1 MAVTYL
7 NDLIDP
13 EVLANFIDKK
23 LVDNI
28 RLAPLAK
35 IDTTLVGRPGDVI
48 SLPFYGYA
56 GDAEYV
62 AEGTDIPVS
71 NLSQGVATVQVRK
84 IGKAIA
90 FTDEALLSGA
100 GDITQEASKQVIT
113 AINSGLETAL
123 TADMVTNATLTANI
137 VAANDPSND
146 IADALTQF
154 GEDIEGEK
162 VLVIPPDF
170 YAKLRKSK
178 SWIPNSEIGA
188 DMIIKGRVGMVHGCE
203 VITSNRLAAHYAYAK
218 TTDTEVDQ
226 TKTYYVYVND
236 EGVGAWT
243 AVTDPADADIATYY
257 ERSSVAAQAFIVKP
271 GALAI
276 YMKRNT
282 LVEFDRDKL
291 AQKNYIIASKLFAPY
306 VYDKSKLI
314 KLSFTS

>member
-7 NDLIDP
+7 SDLIDP

-35 IDTTLVGRPGDVI
+35 IDTTLVGRAGDEI

-62 AEGTDIPVS
+62 AEGTDIPVA
-71 NLSQGVATVQVRK
+71 NISQDVVKVKVAK
-84 IGKAIA
+84 MGKAIA
-90 FTDEALLSGA
+90 FTDEAMLSGA

-123 TADMVTNATLTANI
+123 TADMRTNATLTANI
-137 VAANDPSND
+137 VAANDPSDD
-146 IADALTQF
+146 IADALTKF
-154 GEDIEGEK
+154 GEDIEGDK
-162 VLVIPPDF
+162 VLVIPPAF

-178 SWIPNSEIGA
+178 LWIPNSEIGA

-203 VITSNRLAAHYAYAK
+203 VITSNRLAAHSEYAK
-218 TTDTEVDQ
+218 TTDTSVDEH
-226 TKTYYVYVND
+226 KTYYTYVNKD
-236 EGVGAWT
+236 GVGAWT
-243 AVTDPADADIATYY
+243 EVSEPSDADIATYY
-257 ERSSVAAQAFIVKP
+257 EATSVAAQAFIVKP

-276 YMKRNT
+276 YMKRDT

-306 VYDKSKLI
+306 VYDKTKLI
-314 KLSFTS
+314 KLSFT